1 MSELEER
8 RKLFHEIYEQLILP
22 FPPNTVEFK
31 NQSHASAHIPVQA
44 YQHRVNMAAGNH
56 ASWRLTLEQPIVHEN
71 ERLLEMR
78 GVLRIVDAKSMR
90 AKVLLNLSVM
100 RRQSGLNIS
109 TSVVKLQPALL
120 SSMPVIALRW
130 DGSILGRKWSKN
142 PGTGV
147 PERSARRLFSPAG
160 RLKHGRN
167 ASVAKKFV
175 DEKLLKL
182 YEWNTIQC
190 EEHIP
195 EHVKRKYLKKMEEQA
210 NGSK

>member
-78 GVLRIVDAKSMR
+78 GVLRIVDASYEGQGFVEFERDEKTKRIKYFNERCKAAASLAFVDACDCFEM
-90 AKVLLNLSVM
+90 
-100 RRQSGLNIS
+100 GWI
-109 TSVVKLQPALL
+109 
-120 SSMPVIALRW
+120 
-130 DGSILGRKWSKN
+130 DLGRKWSKN

-147 PERSARRLFSPAG
+147 PERSGAPTLLSSGKVETRRKCI
-160 RLKHGRN
+160 RCE
-167 ASVAKKFV
+167 KFV